1 MPKLSGNKG
10 EWSEI
15 YAFLRLLEIKK
26 LYAADSQLNKKDDMF
41 YNIINIIRTEPVG
54 KLEFRINRAEDTIT
68 VFNTDDNTELLTLPC
83 SEFKNAADRLYCE
96 IIETNASAFAL
107 PDTEEFLDTLNI
119 GVLKAKST
127 DKADIRIKI
136 HDINTGYETV
146 QGFSIKSRLGSPS
159 TLVNAGKTTNFVFE
173 VTGNIDDTVAQ
184 EFNTCSKK
192 FKDRFEVLAQNN
204 CDISYHSME
213 NDIFESNLQLLKK
226 LGIVKTKNKGY
237 KVFMEHIAPD
247 FLDNTMIPSEY
258 AKFCWKKYETSGVP
272 RTNSLNGTIFELII
286 ATLFVK
292 EGLVPLHLQAQ
303 VAFVPNVNFDAIL
316 YTNETGPIGLSL
328 KTSLRER
335 YKQADL
341 EAIALKYV
349 HRKAENYLLTMD
361 ATEASMVSNKIKNG
375 DVLGLNQ
382 AILTTSDE
390 FDKFIDELKK
400 KKFVSPGSVEIIK
413 ASITI
418 TSDDIAAACKK

>member
-1 MPKLSGNKG
+1 M
-10 EWSEI
+10 
-15 YAFLRLLEIKK
+15 
-26 LYAADSQLNKKDDMF
+26 
-41 YNIINIIRTEPVG
+41 
-54 KLEFRINRAEDTIT
+54 
-68 VFNTDDNTELLTLPC
+68 
-83 SEFKNAADRLYCE
+83 
-96 IIETNASAFAL
+96 
-107 PDTEEFLDTLNI
+107 
-119 GVLKAKST
+119 
-127 DKADIRIKI
+127 
-136 HDINTGYETV
+136 
-146 QGFSIKSRLGSPS
+146 
-159 TLVNAGKTTNFVFE
+159 
-173 VTGNIDDTVAQ
+173 
-184 EFNTCSKK
+184 
-192 FKDRFEVLAQNN
+192 
-204 CDISYHSME
+204 
-213 NDIFESNLQLLKK
+213 LKK
-226 LGIVKTKNKGY
+226 LRIVKTKNKGY

-258 AKFCWKKYETSGVP
+258 VKFCWKKYETSGVS

-361 ATEASMVSNKIKNG
+361 ATEAGMVSNKIKNG

-390 FDKFIDELKK
+390 FNNFIDELKK

-413 ASITI
+413 ASRTI